1 MVKYPEFIFRD
12 NFYFY
17 EFENEEDK
25 LKVFMEVEEEDGD
38 LKNLNILKEQ
48 ADENINKEELGDEF
62 ESTLP

>member
-1 MVKYPEFIFRD
+1 MVKYPEFIFKD

-38 LKNLNILKEQ
+38 LKNLNILKE
-48 ADENINKEELGDEF
+48 
-62 ESTLP
+62 